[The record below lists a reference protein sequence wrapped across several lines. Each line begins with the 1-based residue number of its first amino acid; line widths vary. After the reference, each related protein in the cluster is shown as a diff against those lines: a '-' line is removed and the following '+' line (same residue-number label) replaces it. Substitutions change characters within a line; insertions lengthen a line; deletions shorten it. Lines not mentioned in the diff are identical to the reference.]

1 MAEMWELVNEHG
13 EGSGVIYNR
22 ESGEQF
28 PDGLYFRVVEVW
40 VKVYD
45 KLLITQRHP
54 DKWRGLSW
62 EVPGG
67 GVILGEV
74 PRESAAREL
83 FEETG
88 ISALPEELS
97 LLGTSFHGA
106 AMIYSYYLELHAQPH
121 LTLQPTEVVD
131 YKYLTLPEL
140 ALDSELT
147 PGTKI
152 RFEKYLDILNE
163 KFEKT

>member
-1 MAEMWELVNEHG
+1 MAELWELVNELG

-22 ESGEQF
+22 ESGEPF
-28 PDGLYFRVVEVW
+28 PEGLYFRVVEVW
-40 VKVYD
+40 VKVSD

-54 DKWRGLSW
+54 NKWRGLSW

-106 AMIYSYYLELHAQPH
+106 AMIYSYYLELRGQPN

-131 YKYLTLPEL
+131 YKYLTLPEATL
-140 ALDSELT
+140 VSELT

-152 RFEKYLDILNE
+152 RLETYWNILKE